1 MKSQSNRHMN
11 NIPSQNSN
19 QEQSRDGVF
28 YCQVE
33 SYRAT
38 KDYLRYGRCVRF
50 FGVQPDHFSRS
61 AFELGVTTFT
71 IDVDY
76 WEFCLKI
83 FGVKHARFLRRA
95 QFEEVDCWDED
106 LNNRNTW
113 YRLEVEFCERASNYL
128 YATFSGESERYF
140 KLKLIELVPTT
151 QEHSMYC
158 SLPAPLPN
166 IQPQFLASAI
176 HSEQVSQL
184 SNNHFAFETFHVG
197 QGMCSLVH
205 NGHRGVLLDVGAG
218 KPVTRKAYLK
228 GSISND
234 LLAAVSPL
242 ESVDV
247 VISHPDSDHWRIL
260 AWDGSLRA
268 KVGSIYV
275 PSGAHSLALKDAA
288 TISKVKPLADQ
299 DWKLCSDTRLRLL
312 RSAPSALDSNG
323 DCLVAVFERY
333 GRRVL
338 AAGDYVYQRFSS
350 DTNTAIGNLHQ
361 QKYAAV
367 VVPHHGDAASANNIV
382 PADQD
387 AKAFFSAGTHQGY
400 GHPTTASMNAHIGA
414 NFQNI
419 EDHTKSDI
427 VRVTLL

>member
-1 MKSQSNRHMN
+1 MS

-19 QEQSRDGVF
+19 NKHSRDAVF
-28 YCQVE
+28 FCLVE
-33 SYRAT
+33 SHQAT
-38 KDYLRYGRCVRF
+38 KDYLRNGRCVRF
-50 FGVQPDHFSRS
+50 FGVQAEHFSLS

-76 WEFCLKI
+76 WEFCLKTLRL
-83 FGVKHARFLRRA
+83 KHARYLKRA
-95 QFEEVDCWDED
+95 QYEEINSRDED
-106 LNNRNTW
+106 LNHRKTW
-113 YRLEVEFCERASNYL
+113 YRLEVEFCERANNYL
-128 YATFSGESERYF
+128 YTTFSEENERYF
-140 KLKLIELVPTT
+140 KLKLIEPLPST
-151 QEHSMYC
+151 QKHSMFC
-158 SLPAPLPN
+158 SLPAPLPSTL
-166 IQPQFLASAI
+166 PLFLASVI
-176 HSEQVSQL
+176 SSEPLLPL
-184 SNNHFAFETFHVG
+184 SNNHFVFEAFHVG

-234 LLAAVSPL
+234 LLAAVSSL
-242 ESVDV
+242 KSVDV

-275 PSGAHSLALKDAA
+275 PSGAHSLALKDANIIA
-288 TISKVKPLADQ
+288 KVKPLVDQ
-299 DWKLCSDTRLRLL
+299 EWQLCPNTRLRLL

-338 AAGDYVYQRFSS
+338 AAGDYVYERFVS
-350 DTNTAIGNLHQ
+350 DTNTAISNLHQ

-400 GHPTTASMNAHIGA
+400 GHPTTASLTAHIGA
-414 NFQNI
+414 NYQNI
-419 EDHTKSDI
+419 EDHAKSDI
-427 VRVTLL
+427 VRVKLL

>member
-1 MKSQSNRHMN
+1 MN
-11 NIPSQNSN
+11 NIPSLNSN

-28 YCQVE
+28 YCLVE
-33 SYRAT
+33 SHQAT
-38 KDYLRYGRCVRF
+38 KDYLRNGRCVRF

-61 AFELGVTTFT
+61 AFERGVTTFT

-76 WEFCLKI
+76 WEFCLQTLE
-83 FGVKHARFLRRA
+83 VKNARSLRRT
-95 QFEEVDCWDED
+95 QFEEIDCRDED
-106 LNNRNTW
+106 QGHRNTW

-128 YATFSGESERYF
+128 YSTFSEESERYF
-140 KLKLIELVPTT
+140 NLKHIEPVPST

-158 SLPAPLPN
+158 SLPAPLQN
-166 IQPQFLASAI
+166 TQPQFLVSKI
-176 HSEQVSQL
+176 PSEPVSPL
-184 SNNHFAFETFHVG
+184 SNNHFVFETFHVG

-234 LLAAVSPL
+234 LLAAVATL
-242 ESVDV
+242 KSVDV

-275 PSGAHSLALKDAA
+275 PSGTHSLALKDAA

-299 DWKLCSDTRLRLL
+299 HWILCSKTHLRLL
-312 RSAPSALDSNG
+312 RSAPSSLDSNG

-333 GRRVL
+333 DRRVL
-338 AAGDYVYQRFSS
+338 AAGDYVYERFAS
-350 DTNTAIGNLHQ
+350 DRNTAISDLHQ
-361 QKYAAV
+361 QTYAAV

-382 PADQD
+382 PADHD

-400 GHPTTASMNAHIGA
+400 GHPTKASMSAHIGA
-414 NFQNI
+414 NFLNI

-427 VRVTLL
+427 VRVKLL